1 MQSYRGKYYT
11 IWTKEK
17 SDFYRSKEQRASD
30 AKRRAQISNIEK
42 EIEKLETDKQSIE
55 ELMKT
60 PEIISDYQE
69 LNRLCTELQEIESS
83 LNEKYIKWDELMNM

>member
-1 MQSYRGKYYT
+1 M
-11 IWTKEK
+11 E

>member
-1 MQSYRGKYYT
+1 
-11 IWTKEK
+11 
-17 SDFYRSKEQRASD
+17 
-30 AKRRAQISNIEK
+30 
-42 EIEKLETDKQSIE
+42 
-55 ELMKT
+55 MKT